1 MPVKCW
7 LAWTNL
13 FNLICLINKTMR
25 TTLKA
30 RLKNDIEYAIFWNS
44 LDLISRLRELRKYN
58 KDNKRII
65 KGQS

>member
-1 MPVKCW
+1 MK
-7 LAWTNL
+7 
-13 FNLICLINKTMR
+13 

>member
-1 MPVKCW
+1 M
-7 LAWTNL
+7 T
-13 FNLICLINKTMR
+13 

-30 RLKNDIEYAIFWNS
+30 RIKNDIEYAIFWNS

-58 KDNKRII
+58 KVEKNTII